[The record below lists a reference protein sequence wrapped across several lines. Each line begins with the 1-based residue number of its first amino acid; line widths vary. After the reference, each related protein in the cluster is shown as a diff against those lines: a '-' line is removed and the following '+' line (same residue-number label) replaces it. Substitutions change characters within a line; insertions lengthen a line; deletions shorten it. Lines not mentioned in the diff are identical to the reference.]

1 MSSHLPMLHFGYDRQ
16 VTSCLVWIW
25 TSDTLSPSP
34 CKCRHIEC
42 SSAPEKRFSLS
53 PFWESLFS
61 LFDRSGW
68 PTSFCV
74 CVPFSVICSDVFLS
88 RDMEVRLVY
97 TLTCLLPLRRNPLM
111 EVPMVIRLDRR
122 PSFMFFIWL
131 IFFLKH
137 FITYK

>member
-1 MSSHLPMLHFGYDRQ
+1 MIGKLHRVLFESELR
-16 VTSCLVWIW
+16 I
-25 TSDTLSPSP
+25 LSLLTPVNVV
-34 CKCRHIEC
+34 IEC

-61 LFDRSGW
+61 LFVRSGW

-88 RDMEVRLVY
+88 RDIEVRLVY
-97 TLTCLLPLRRNPLM
+97 ILTCLLPLRRKPLM

-122 PSFMFFIWL
+122 PSFMYFIWL

-137 FITYK
+137 FITYI